1 MAWRDTLLPASF
13 RGVPFDVIATRDDV
27 ERALVQHEYPYRDG
41 AEIEDMGRRPR
52 KVTFR
57 AVFWG
62 EDYEEAVT
70 DLIEALDTPGK
81 GELIHPVF
89 GSLTMACPSYRV
101 DHHEDHPDYAEME
114 LVFMEA
120 SPDIAFFDKPATA
133 TAQAASLAGEQ
144 QSALSLAT
152 LASWAGYAAW
162 AVSLPARLSA
172 YVRGQVVGAI
182 RSVTS
187 LARELAGLPLVVA
200 ADFLAIPQALASDA
214 RAVATAVTGLAN
226 LPAETFGRFASLAA
240 MSDKLPRLPLLAT
253 GQPAAY
259 RLDPAFYAGGVASGP
274 LTGAAAPRPS
284 VALPATGTTSAAL
297 EADLSTS
304 TGQARAMAAAVCNL
318 ERAVAMG
325 NAAGAA
331 LAAEAVEPTLT
342 PAEVETIVG
351 ATRQR
356 YQDCMD
362 EHRLVLTT
370 HLAYPVVEHLRTAAL
385 AVQELG
391 ATVIHLHPPLITHA
405 APSPCN
411 LRLFAH
417 WLYGD
422 HTRAAELA
430 RLNPGLRNPNFIA
443 QGQVL
448 YGFAS

>member
-1 MAWRDTLLPASF
+1 MAWRDSLLPASF
-13 RGVPFDVIATRDDV
+13 RGVPFDVIAARDDV

-62 EDYEEAVT
+62 EDYEEAVA
-70 DLIEALDTPGK
+70 DLIEALDKPGK

-120 SPDIAFFDKPATA
+120 SPDIPFFTRPATA
-133 TAQAASLAGEQ
+133 TAQALGLAGDQ
-144 QSALSLAT
+144 QGALSLAT
-152 LASWAGYAAW
+152 LASWAAYAAW

-182 RSVTS
+182 RAVTVT
-187 LARELAGLPLVVA
+187 ARELASLPRVVV
-200 ADFLAIPQALASDA
+200 ADFLAVPQALASEA
-214 RAVATAVTGLAN
+214 RAVATAVTDLAS
-226 LPAETFGRFASLAA
+226 LPADAFGRFASLAA
-240 MSDKLPRLPLLAT
+240 MSDKLPRLAMTAAGQAT
-253 GQPAAY
+253 AY
-259 RLDPAFYAGGVASGP
+259 RLDPALYAGGVVCGP
-274 LTGAAAPRPS
+274 LSGAAAPRPG
-284 VALPATGTTSAAL
+284 VTLPATGTAAAAP
-297 EADLSTS
+297 EADLATPI
-304 TGQARAMAAAVCNL
+304 GQARAMAAAVCNL

-325 NAAGAA
+325 GAAGVA
-331 LAAEAVEPTLT
+331 LAAEAAGPTLT

-362 EHRLVLTT
+362 EHRLVLPT
-370 HLAYPVVEHLRTAAL
+370 HQAYPVIEQLRTAAL
-385 AVQELG
+385 AIQELG
-391 ATVIHLHPPLITHA
+391 ATVIHLHPPLVTHT
-405 APSPCN
+405 APSLCN

>member
-1 MAWRDTLLPASF
+1 MAWRDSLLPASF
-13 RGVPFDVIATRDDV
+13 RGVPFDVVAARDDV
-27 ERALVQHEYPYRDG
+27 ERAIVQHEYPYRDG

-52 KVTFR
+52 KVTVR

-62 EDYEEAVT
+62 EDYEDAVT
-70 DLIEALDTPGK
+70 DLIKALDTPGK

-89 GSLTMACPSYRV
+89 GSLTVACPSYRV

-114 LVFMEA
+114 LVFTEA
-120 SPDIAFFDKPATA
+120 SPDIPFFDKPATP
-133 TAQAASLAGEQ
+133 TAQALGLAGDQ

-152 LASWAGYAAW
+152 LASWAGYVAW
-162 AVSLPARLSA
+162 AATLPARLSA

-182 RSVTS
+182 RSVTV
-187 LARELAGLPLVVA
+187 LARDLASLPRVVA
-200 ADFLAIPQALASDA
+200 ADFLAIPQALASEA
-214 RAVATAVTGLAN
+214 RAVATAVTDLAG

-240 MSDKLPRLPLLAT
+240 MSDRLPRLPLTAAGTAT
-253 GQPAAY
+253 AY
-259 RLDPAFYAGGVASGP
+259 HLDPALYAGGVVSGP
-274 LTGAAAPRPS
+274 LSVAAAPRPS
-284 VALPATGTTSAAL
+284 VTVPATGTTGPAPV
-297 EADLSTS
+297 ADLATPQ
-304 TGQARAMAAAVCNL
+304 GQALAMAAAVCNL

-331 LAAEAVEPTLT
+331 LSAEAAAPSLT

-362 EHRLVLTT
+362 EHRLVLPT
-370 HLAYPVVEHLRTAAL
+370 HQAYPVVEHLRAAAL
-385 AVQELG
+385 AIQELG
-391 ATVIHLHPPLITHA
+391 ATVIHLHPPLVTHT
-405 APSPCN
+405 APSLCN

-422 HTRAAELA
+422 HTRAAELM

-443 QGQVL
+443 QGQAL
-448 YGFAS
+448 HGFAR

>member
-1 MAWRDTLLPASF
+1 MAWRDSLLPASF
-13 RGVPFDVIATRDDV
+13 RGVPFDVIAARDDV

-62 EDYEEAVT
+62 DDYEEAVT
-70 DLIEALDTPGK
+70 RLIVALDTPGK

-120 SPDIAFFDKPATA
+120 SPDIPFFDKPATA
-133 TAQAASLAGEQ
+133 TAQAASLAGDQ

-162 AVSLPARLSA
+162 AVTVPARLAA
-172 YVRGQVVGAI
+172 YVRGEVLGAV
-182 RSVTS
+182 RSVTN
-187 LARELAGLPLVVA
+187 LARDLAGLPRVVA
-200 ADFLAIPQALASDA
+200 SDFLAIPQALASEA
-214 RAVATAVTGLAN
+214 RSVTAAVTDLAD
-226 LPAETFGRFASLAA
+226 LPAATFGRFARLAA
-240 MSDKLPRLPLLAT
+240 ISDKLPRLPLTAA
-253 GQPAAY
+253 GSPSAY
-259 RLDPAFYAGGVASGP
+259 RLDPALYAGGVVTGP
-274 LTGAAAPRPS
+274 LTGAAIARPS
-284 VALPATGTTSAAL
+284 VVVAATGPESPAP
-297 EADLSTS
+297 EADLASA
-304 TGQARAMAAAVCNL
+304 TGQAWAMAAAVCNL

-325 NAAGAA
+325 NAAGEA
-331 LAAEAVEPTLT
+331 LAGDAAEPTLT
-342 PAEVETIVG
+342 PAEVEAIVG

-362 EHRLVLTT
+362 EHRLVLPTEQ
-370 HLAYPVVEHLRTAAL
+370 AYPVVERLRTAAL
-385 AVQELG
+385 SVQELG
-391 ATVIHLHPPLITHA
+391 ATVIHLHPPLVTHA
-405 APSPCN
+405 APSLCN
-411 LRLFAH
+411 LRLLAH

-430 RLNPGLRNPNFIA
+430 RLNPGLRNPNFVA

>member
-13 RGVPFDVIATRDDV
+13 RGVAFDVIAVRDDV
-27 ERALVQHEYPYRDG
+27 ERALVQHEYPYRNG

-62 EDYEEAVT
+62 DDYEDAVT
-70 DLIEALDTPGK
+70 KLIEKLDEPGK

-120 SPDIAFFDKPATA
+120 SPDIPFFTAPATA
-133 TAQAASLAGEQ
+133 QALAASLAGDQ
-144 QSALSLAT
+144 QSVLSLAT
-152 LASWAGYAAW
+152 LASWAAYAAW
-162 AVSLPARLSA
+162 AISLPAKVSA
-172 YVRGQVVGAI
+172 YVRGQVLGAV
-182 RSVTS
+182 RTVAN
-187 LARELAGLPLVVA
+187 LARDLAGLPRAVA
-200 ADFLAIPQALASDA
+200 ADFLAVPQALASEA
-214 RAVATAVTGLAN
+214 RSVTAAVADLAN

-240 MSDKLPRLPLLAT
+240 MSDKLPRLPLTAS
-253 GQPAAY
+253 GSAVAY
-259 RLDPAFYAGGVASGP
+259 RLDPALYAGGVVSGP

-284 VALPATGTTSAAL
+284 VTLPADGTASAAP
-297 EADLSTS
+297 EADLAT
-304 TGQARAMAAAVCNL
+304 TAGQGLAMAAAACNL

-325 NAAGAA
+325 NAAGVA
-331 LAAEAVEPTLT
+331 LAAEAAEPTLT
-342 PAEVETIVG
+342 PAEVEAIVG

-356 YQDCMD
+356 YQDCID
-362 EHRLVLTT
+362 EQRLVLPTQ
-370 HLAYPVVEHLRTAAL
+370 LAYPIVERLRTAAL
-385 AVQELG
+385 SIQELG
-391 ATVIHLHPPLITHA
+391 ATVIHLHPPLVTHT
-405 APSPCN
+405 APSLCN